1 VQEKKAMAG
10 IITPNVGMI
19 YRHFQTVRIKAGRSN
34 VSNKISI
41 GKQKFFR
48 LGQTRPQEVQIKSS
62 DWDNKIQ

>member
-41 GKQKFFR
+41 GKQFFR